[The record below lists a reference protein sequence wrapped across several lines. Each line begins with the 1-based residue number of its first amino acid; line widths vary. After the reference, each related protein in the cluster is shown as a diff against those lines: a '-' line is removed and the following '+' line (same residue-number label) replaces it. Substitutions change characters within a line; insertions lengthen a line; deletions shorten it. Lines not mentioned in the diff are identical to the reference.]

1 METSRVDREEQ
12 EMETPM
18 SATGRARLP
27 ETAEFAAA
35 LARRAG
41 AHALRSFRRPMD
53 VEVKGDE
60 SPVTIA
66 DHEVEQLMRDAIQAR
81 FPDHGVF
88 GEEFGQVGMDAECI
102 WVVDPIDGTRSFIT
116 GWPIWGTLLAL
127 SRSGTPDIGV
137 IEMPALS
144 ERWIG
149 TRTQGTRFEESD
161 GTCRT
166 ARVSGCTQLAHARFY
181 TTSLLFFEGRT
192 RARVEAIAQAVHT
205 PRFGGDCYIYG
216 LLASGHIDLIIEN
229 RLQPYDFMATVPVIE
244 GAGGVITDWAGQPLG
259 LDSGGEVIA
268 ASTPE
273 LHARALEML
282 HA

>member
-1 METSRVDREEQ
+1 MES
-12 EMETPM
+12 PI
-18 SATGRARLP
+18 SATGRVSLT

-41 AHALRSFRRPMD
+41 GHALRSFREPMD

-66 DHEVEQLMRDAIQAR
+66 DREVEKLMRDAIRER
-81 FPDHGVF
+81 FPGHGIF
-88 GEEFGQVGMDAECI
+88 GEEYGQAGMDADCI

-127 SRSGTPDIGV
+127 TCSGRSEIGV

-149 TRTQGTRFEESD
+149 TRAQGTLFEARD
-161 GTCRT
+161 GTRQS
-166 ARVSGCTQLAHARFY
+166 ARVSGCTQLSHARFY

-192 RARVEAIAQAVHT
+192 RERVEAIAQAVHT

-216 LLASGHIDLIIEN
+216 LLASGHVDLIVEN
-229 RLQPYDFMATVPVIE
+229 RLQPYDFMATIPVVE
-244 GAGGVITDWAGQPLG
+244 GAGGVITDWAGQPLDMG
-259 LDSGGEVIA
+259 SGGEVIV

-273 LHARALEML
+273 LHARALDML
-282 HA
+282 CA